1 MFFWIYDI
9 PTATLALYFAV
20 AFVGG
25 TWAAIFLIS
34 PIFRFLIR
42 SQDGIND
49 FVGYALGAFG
59 VFYGLLLGL
68 LAVSSYENTSEL
80 EGIVASEA
88 AALAGLWR
96 DVDNYPE
103 PARTNLQDKLRI
115 YTANLIDGEWPAQ
128 RRGLMDREGVR
139 LATIFQKD
147 LCRFSPENVSQE
159 ILHAE
164 TMRAFN
170 HMVEFRSKRIQ
181 NTNNGIPAVMWWVV
195 MIGAVVNTLII
206 TFFKVRFDVH
216 LLIGGLLALVVGS
229 LIFVVAVLDYPFRGE
244 VSIGPDRI
252 KVVYDALMKPGK
264 TAAAPAPPA
273 PAGQ

>member
-264 TAAAPAPPA
+264 SAAAPAPPA

>member
-9 PTATLALYFAV
+9 PTTTLALYFAV
-20 AFVGG
+20 VFIGG
-25 TWAAIFLIS
+25 TWAAIFLVS
-34 PIFRFLIR
+34 PILRFLVK
-42 SQDGIND
+42 SQEGIND

-80 EGIVASEA
+80 DGIVASEA

-103 PARTNLQDKLRI
+103 PVRTNLQGKLRI
-115 YTANLIDGEWPAQ
+115 YTANLVDGEWPAQ
-128 RRGLMDREGVR
+128 RRGTMDPAGVK
-139 LATIFQKD
+139 LASSFQKD
-147 LCRFSPENVSQE
+147 LCLFNPGNASQE

-170 HMVEFRSKRIQ
+170 TMVEFRSKRIQ
-181 NTNNGIPAVMWWVV
+181 NTNSGIPPVMWWVV

-216 LLIGGLLALVVGS
+216 LIIGGLLALVVGS
-229 LIFVVAVLDYPFRGE
+229 LIFVIAVLDYPFRGE

-252 KVVYDALMKPGK
+252 KVVYDALMKSS
-264 TAAAPAPPA
+264 APATPA
-273 PAGQ
+273 PTGP

>member
-252 KVVYDALMKPGK
+252 KVIYDALMKPGK

>member
-139 LATIFQKD
+139 LATTFQKD

-244 VSIGPDRI
+244 VSIGPERI

-264 TAAAPAPPA
+264 SAAAPAPLA